1 MDGCALNANRTTHT
15 QNHGAPT
22 AALEWMERRT
32 IILKK
37 REDNYEMMR
46 KFYER
51 ASKKFSSSG
60 EIEENADGGRQH
72 HRPYR
77 SELLPPR
84 ACLAMSRVR
93 YEAVAIHGY
102 EENNYKLI
110 PAKEHVGRALTHIF
124 AWLAGDDS
132 NEHLAHAAT
141 RLMFALEME
150 EEKENG

>member
-1 MDGCALNANRTTHT
+1 
-15 QNHGAPT
+15 
-22 AALEWMERRT
+22 MERRT

-51 ASKKFSSSG
+51 ASQKFSSSG

>member
-1 MDGCALNANRTTHT
+1 M
-15 QNHGAPT
+15 
-22 AALEWMERRT
+22 
-32 IILKK
+32 KK

-51 ASKKFSSSG
+51 ASQKFSSSG
-60 EIEENADGGRQH
+60 EIKENANGGRQH